1 MLFTLIILAIF
12 MAVFAFIGYLHGTRA
27 TFFLLLVILFG
38 LLLISRAGGSLATL
52 INGIYV
58 GFLFVLNGGLQA
70 LTAPDRAAAVTEVF
84 KKIDSPKLIDPNS
97 PGAALLLILA
107 VLVLIAILLG
117 RSRIFVLRGQTSA
130 WGFVIGLLNG
140 YLIGAYLLA
149 SIFPQNAALLPL
161 PFGINQQLQQGPVP
175 CCLPPNG
182 NAIWQI
188 VNNIISASQSQLAI
202 AVMIL
207 IAAFILIAF
216 FAGNRRA
223 GRSGRNGS
231 S

>member
-1 MLFTLIILAIF
+1 MLLTLIVLAIS
-12 MAVFAFIGYLHGTRA
+12 MAIFAFIGYLHGTRA

-52 INGIYV
+52 INGIYL
-58 GFLFVLNGGLQA
+58 GFLFILNGGLQA
-70 LTAPDRAAAVTEVF
+70 LTSPDRAAAISEVF
-84 KKIDSPKLIDPNS
+84 QKIDSPKLIDPNS
-97 PGAALLLILA
+97 PGAALMLILG
-107 VLVLIAILLG
+107 VLILIAILLG

-140 YLIGAYLLA
+140 YLIGAYVLD
-149 SIFPQNAALLPL
+149 SIFPQTAYLLPL
-161 PFGINQQLQQGPVP
+161 PFGINEQLQQGPVP
-175 CCLPPNG
+175 CCTPSNG

-188 VNNIISASQSQLAI
+188 VNNIINASQSQLAI
-202 AVMIL
+202 AVMAL
-207 IAAFILIAF
+207 IAVFILLALIA
-216 FAGNRRA
+216 GSRRA